1 MAAAQDLY
9 VQLKISDFRERCYV
23 WKISDRRIYT
33 DLQDSKQTLYWCPVE
48 ILMYALQEQPL
59 VALCL

>member
-48 ILMYALQEQPL
+48 ISVYDAPPPPRSFDL
-59 VALCL
+59 